1 MKGVIFR
8 SFYTHVQNSYGDE
21 LLEQLI
27 EGANLPSGGAYTT
40 VGTYDV
46 DEMVSLVV
54 GLSKTTGQEV
64 PEVLKDFGRGLFGL
78 LLDHYP
84 AVVEHCQDSFTLIS
98 AIDSYIHVEVKK
110 LYPDADL
117 PSFQTEQTEPNQL
130 WVRYRSV
137 RGFADLAEG
146 LFEGCFDHYG
156 EDVDMLVEDCSG
168 GAKTDV
174 KFRFQ
179 RKGPARG

>member
-1 MKGVIFR
+1 MSAFRVICR
-8 SFYTHVQNSYGDE
+8 WLSRAVSVTTYG
-21 LLEQLI
+21 LAISASAAAPPAPTAQQLRFFETSVRPI
-27 EGANLPSGGAYTT
+27 L
-40 VGTYDV
+40 
-46 DEMVSLVV
+46 
-54 GLSKTTGQEV
+54 
-64 PEVLKDFGRGLFGL
+64 
-78 LLDHYP
+78 
-84 AVVEHCQDSFTLIS
+84 VEHCQDSFTLIS